1 MESRLR
7 IFLLKLAFA
16 ALVVATAAGC
26 SRNLAAEADK
36 DQAKPVVE
44 PKVER
49 REIKTP
55 KIRSSD
61 FEIGIFAGVLGIEDF
76 GTNLSYGAN
85 FTYHITEDFFAQ
97 ATYGQSTAGKTSFEV
112 LNGSVQLLTPSQRKF
127 RYYDLEVGY
136 NVLPGEVFVG
146 RNHAFNSALYLIAGA
161 GNTHFAADDFFTISV
176 GLGYRLL
183 LTRSI
188 ALHADLKDFLF
199 QDAILGK
206 NKTTNN
212 LQFSLGASWYFG
224 W

>member
-1 MESRLR
+1 MESWVR
-7 IFLLKLAFA
+7 IFLLKALCAV
-16 ALVVATAAGC
+16 LVVAAAGGC
-26 SRNLAAEADK
+26 TRNLASEAEK

-55 KIRSSD
+55 KIESSD
-61 FEIGIFAGVLGIEDF
+61 FEIGAFGGVLGIEDF
-76 GTNLSYGAN
+76 GSNLVYGAN

-97 ATYGQSTAGKTSFEV
+97 ATYAQSTAGKTSYEV
-112 LNGSVQLLTPSQRKF
+112 LNGGVQLLSPDQRKF
-127 RYYDLEVGY
+127 RYYNLEVGY
-136 NVLPGEVFVG
+136 NVFPGEVYLG
-146 RNHAFNSALYLIAGA
+146 RNHAFNSALYLLAGA
-161 GNTHFAADDFFTISV
+161 GNTHFAGDDFFTISV

-188 ALHADLKDFLF
+188 AVHVDLRDFLF

-212 LQFSLGASWYFG
+212 LQFNLGASWFF
-224 W
+224 